1 MLCRCLCFP
10 SGAYL
15 WTLKDKIDRQWMRG
29 YQVLPSMEEMQENK
43 KKKEL
48 KERAETEKRLASLPP
63 LQVRVFGC

>member
-1 MLCRCLCFP
+1 
-10 SGAYL
+10 
-15 WTLKDKIDRQWMRG
+15 LKDKIDRQWMRG